1 MILSSSATMIHLK
14 LTIRGTAPHIIQ
26 NCDDNTFLIVKA
38 IRLYANKAEDLIIMT
53 SNEII

>member
-38 IRLYANKAEDLIIMT
+38 IRLYAKAEDLIIMT